1 MDSVSGEK
9 RKVVVVTGM
18 SGAGRSSALRNLEDL
33 GFEAIDN
40 LPVSFLGRLVWEEGV
55 PEVGAPLAV
64 GVDIRTR
71 DFHADA
77 FAREVAPLRDR
88 DDLELTVLFM
98 DCDGAV
104 LGRRFTETRRRH
116 PLADDR
122 PVADGIRHER
132 AMLAPVLAAA
142 DLVIDTTQ
150 LALPDLRRM
159 IEARLHRDKSS
170 RLAISIVSFAYG
182 KGLPREAD
190 LVFDVRFLRNPHYE
204 ESLRAGTGCDPEIA
218 RYIEAD
224 DGFNQFFTALTA
236 LIDGLLPRYREEGK
250 SYLTIAVGCTGG
262 RHRSVFVAERL
273 ARHLGESGQRA
284 LVRHRDL
291 GDPETSAVR

>member
-1 MDSVSGEK
+1 MSDVR

-18 SGAGRSSALRNLEDL
+18 SGAGRSSVLRILEDL

-40 LPVSFLGRLVWEEGV
+40 LPVSFLGRLVWGEDAADPV
-55 PEVGAPLAV
+55 SPLAV

-77 FAREVAPLRDR
+77 FAREIAPLRQR
-88 DDLELTVLFM
+88 ADLDVTVMFL

-132 AMLAPVLAAA
+132 AMLAPVLEAAN
-142 DLVIDTTQ
+142 LVIDTSQ

-159 IEARLHRDKSS
+159 IEARFHRDTSPRQVVS
-170 RLAISIVSFAYG
+170 LVSFAYG

-204 ESLRAGTGCDPEIA
+204 ASLKAGSGRDEGVA
-218 RYIEAD
+218 AFIEAD
-224 DGFNQFFTALTA
+224 EEFDRFFKALTA

-250 SYLTIAVGCTGG
+250 SYLTIAMGCTGG

-273 ARHLGESGQRA
+273 ARHLREAGQHA

-291 GDPETSAVR
+291 GEPETSAAR